1 MPVPEI
7 KFTQLFI
14 DNEFVDSVSGK
25 TFTTIDPATE
35 EVICSVS
42 HDIIY
47 QDLKFLLRGHS
58 LMLSRKFIDFLTLP
72 PPYTVT
78 LGHNIKTESG

>member
-47 QDLKFLLRGHS
+47 KL
-58 LMLSRKFIDFLTLP
+58 ITFLTKNSPSKVSSTGAFINVVTQIYRFADP
-72 PPYTVT
+72 PSPLHCYT
-78 LGHNIKTESG
+78 

>member
-42 HDIIY
+42 HDKIY
-47 QDLKFLLRGHS
+47 
-58 LMLSRKFIDFLTLP
+58 
-72 PPYTVT
+72 
-78 LGHNIKTESG
+78 